1 MNGTT
6 SIEPHPEQMSPD
18 DLQQWV
24 VRRLQEGHG
33 PFFLGGDRADERP
46 EDILVEM
53 LEDRTLPRER
63 RAAIVNALKIFGV
76 RIIESLGSETKTDFS
91 SLDRW
96 ANVIDRTAPEELEP
110 VVKAALTCGIEEDLR
125 SKEDVVPLARA
136 ALRYRTREEDAVL
149 WRALLRKEET
159 CAFAFTALLTI
170 KGASFDLARDLLDI
184 WSRKIHGGWKVNADL
199 LTASFLRKDQ
209 AGKLKIAFAH
219 HGCFEPIRETMK
231 HSRIARVRRFA
242 DSVPK
247 PYQSYVTPREIIS
260 EKNSLVDLLGLSE
273 KSDYGF
279 RGKCSEYISDHDI
292 FKNPVQNVISFPR
305 SYRKPENWPLLTY
318 GTYG

>member
-1 MNGTT
+1 MNGTIT
-6 SIEPHPEQMSPD
+6 IDPHPSQMSPD

-53 LEDRTLPRER
+53 LEDRTLLGER
-63 RAAIVNALKIFGV
+63 RAAIVNGLKIFAV

-110 VVKAALTCGIEEDLR
+110 VVKAALTCGIEEDQT

-170 KGASFDLARDLLDI
+170 KGASYPLARDLLELWRRMI
-184 WSRKIHGGWKVNADL
+184 GEGWKVNADL
-199 LTASFLRKDQ
+199 LTASFLRGEKGEFFLALPFKTASIRKGFLGSIVTAMKRSPIRRVQ
-209 AGKLKIAFAH
+209 AFAESMYLDSPSYSTLRQAVQDENLLVQVVSPLE
-219 HGCFEPIRETMK
+219 G
-231 HSRIARVRRFA
+231 AYLRF
-242 DSVPK
+242 
-247 PYQSYVTPREIIS
+247 
-260 EKNSLVDLLGLSE
+260 G
-273 KSDYGF
+273 
-279 RGKCSEYISDHDI
+279 GKYSEYVESNYGPN
-292 FKNPVQNVISFPR
+292 KNFVGNRTSYSS
-305 SYRKPENWPLLTY
+305 SYRQTEKVAVA
-318 GTYG
+318 